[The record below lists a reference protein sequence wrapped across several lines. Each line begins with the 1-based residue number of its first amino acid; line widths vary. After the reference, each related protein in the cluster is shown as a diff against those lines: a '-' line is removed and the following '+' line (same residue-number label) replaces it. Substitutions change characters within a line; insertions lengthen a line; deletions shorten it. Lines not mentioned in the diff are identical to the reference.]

1 MEIVIYISN
10 FRSIFFPFLYFIEY
24 IFKSVSFLYIPPDIQ
39 LGSLDL
45 TSSLMNF
52 LYFHISTDYI
62 LSFGIIR

>member
-24 IFKSVSFLYIPPDIQ
+24 IFKSISFLYIPPDIQ

-52 LYFHISTDYI
+52 SCFHMRVDYI
-62 LSFGIIR
+62 FTYQ